1 VLADPNRATYSD
13 IAITPLLDNENESLD
28 LFHATR
34 GGEAALA
41 RKHRDD
47 AIRAGAHGDDVPVVP
62 AQEAAPIELP
72 KVESPAI

>member
-1 VLADPNRATYSD
+1 VLADPNRGSYSD

-47 AIRAGAHGDDVPVVP
+47 AIRAGAHGDHVPVVP
-62 AQEAAPIELP
+62 AQQSAPMELP
-72 KVESPAI
+72 KVDRPAI